1 MGDDQNLKINQLIMR
16 KNFHSIDKDSG
27 KGVDHKVEGDLELFL
42 EMVCSFYSINK
53 KLQIEIK

>member
-1 MGDDQNLKINQLIMR
+1 MR
-16 KNFHSIDKDSG
+16 KNFNSIDKDPG
-27 KGVDHKVEGDLELFL
+27 KGVDHKLGDLELFL